1 MADPSADAEAAD
13 ASSYSGEEE
22 SDPVMEYFMRICQ
35 ESPNFTYATKFNTLT
50 LFQKRKQW
58 RHFLR
63 EPIPDGNPL
72 RKQGTVNTWTDVLQ
86 NETDPAF
93 WLLMMT
99 GDEEGEN
106 GCLRY
111 LRNHVTDRRPRVRQS
126 VGELLADLD
135 FFRNSLFEMLQ
146 DKLIRD
152 DSDIHNWIVKLNKR
166 IETLSKQKVNERKK
180 LLEESWADVR
190 LTKED
195 ASDDDSSSS
204 ANKPQQ
210 GPEGESAVT
219 LAALKEYVGRGKR
232 GYNARNRAAKAK
244 SNKAETK
251 RNEALEVWRTALQ
264 NYINL
269 KANHKQQ
276 DSFWEE
282 VRTARSALNDADS
295 ATFRKV
301 NSAQF
306 KSDLHTQLMAALDEW
321 KDSQTGMAMALQSGQ
336 SPESLEPSQ
345 QHIDELEAK
354 MKALYHRIKAHMLA
368 FWKIRHA
375 GTFRP
380 QGWMALPDEEI
391 LRAGLKGSLFTPP
404 QEKPQLP
411 VAVVVQHQGG
421 KKKSSSRNADSEA
434 MIAIANRNLR
444 MKELTRAMEHINRLM
459 SSKQVECNKLK
470 KLLRE
475 RDEYLQYNPTDQTA
489 LNHRDKYQRE
499 YDQNA
504 SMVREYNADYTKRH
518 AEFKRLES
526 ESKAKKGKGAG
537 RHETPQ
543 QALAALVVPAGA
555 LAAVDDDE
563 DEDEEVQSSAQDA
576 MKAEGL
582 QSRSDDMVHMRTAK
596 ARIQGFKNV
605 LAKAQAEAQTNL
617 TADLN
622 RKILAL
628 EALIN
633 DNQKIVDDCEARL
646 QSPSNKQKKSGDD
659 ASPPKRQGA
668 EKFILQP
675 RAKPSTP
682 ASPSGG
688 FRPPRPLAL
697 LARKPESAP
706 QLDAGAA
713 AQNSSND
720 DASPPKRHGKPSTAP
735 SPSGGFRPPAPL
747 ARKKGRPESAPQLD
761 AGAAAQN
768 DECSASPSKR
778 QATMAVQSRA
788 TSAPSPSGGIRPPRP
803 PGLLARTK
811 RATSAP
817 EEAQSRLMA
826 AAQQFDASSPPRTT
840 VEPQPDA
847 SPTAA
852 SVAAVAA
859 SDAAAAADLSGVG
872 DGGGDFD
879 HLADN
884 GDAHGLGGDGAG
896 WGGFDAATL
905 ARFDRDD
912 DASPR
917 FVAAPPPPPD

>member
-1 MADPSADAEAAD
+1 
-13 ASSYSGEEE
+13 
-22 SDPVMEYFMRICQ
+22 
-35 ESPNFTYATKFNTLT
+35 
-50 LFQKRKQW
+50 
-58 RHFLR
+58 
-63 EPIPDGNPL
+63 
-72 RKQGTVNTWTDVLQ
+72 
-86 NETDPAF
+86 
-93 WLLMMT
+93 
-99 GDEEGEN
+99 
-106 GCLRY
+106 
-111 LRNHVTDRRPRVRQS
+111 
-126 VGELLADLD
+126 
-135 FFRNSLFEMLQ
+135 
-146 DKLIRD
+146 
-152 DSDIHNWIVKLNKR
+152 
-166 IETLSKQKVNERKK
+166 
-180 LLEESWADVR
+180 
-190 LTKED
+190 
-195 ASDDDSSSS
+195 
-204 ANKPQQ
+204 
-210 GPEGESAVT
+210 
-219 LAALKEYVGRGKR
+219 
-232 GYNARNRAAKAK
+232 
-244 SNKAETK
+244 
-251 RNEALEVWRTALQ
+251 
-264 NYINL
+264 
-269 KANHKQQ
+269 
-276 DSFWEE
+276 
-282 VRTARSALNDADS
+282 
-295 ATFRKV
+295 
-301 NSAQF
+301 
-306 KSDLHTQLMAALDEW
+306 
-321 KDSQTGMAMALQSGQ
+321 
-336 SPESLEPSQ
+336 
-345 QHIDELEAK
+345 
-354 MKALYHRIKAHMLA
+354 
-368 FWKIRHA
+368 
-375 GTFRP
+375 
-380 QGWMALPDEEI
+380 
-391 LRAGLKGSLFTPP
+391 LFTPP

-659 ASPPKRQGA
+659 ASPPKR
-668 EKFILQP
+668 
-675 RAKPSTP
+675 
-682 ASPSGG
+682 
-688 FRPPRPLAL
+688 
-697 LARKPESAP
+697 
-706 QLDAGAA
+706 
-713 AQNSSND
+713 
-720 DASPPKRHGKPSTAP
+720 HGKPSTAP